1 MAKTFN
7 YYTIIFSCS
16 FFLQGCI
23 VWVPLDVDYDVEIV
37 LDRGRP
43 KLGSDIGFIS
53 YGKNDGR
60 MFGCELYGE
69 DFWAGSNDV
78 FLLSRELKELADR
91 TGRYYDCDVEYPRA
105 EGIKSFHGVDLTAF
119 TNSVRRLFDKK
130 YRIKREKTSCGW
142 LTFAYGG
149 DGNDNGPGFG
159 LASSSFFALAE
170 LPVDVQNMMS
180 EHSLEA
186 LLLRRRFPKVPALH
200 EYTREGPEKL
210 MPYNNP
216 HWLPLTKIV
225 SKSGSECFEM
235 RTDGGLLAGS
245 LTIHY
250 PRYMYIINSYDGRYE
265 ARQTAMKQF
274 LTMYRDD
281 SKSGK
286 FTGVVTAYMHPFW
299 MQSSTQNCY
308 RTSCK
313 ITQ

>member
-1 MAKTFN
+1 MGKTFN
-7 YYTIIFSCS
+7 YCTIIFSCL

-23 VWVPLDVDYDVEIV
+23 VWVPLDADYDVEIV
-37 LDRGRP
+37 LDKRRP

-105 EGIKSFHGVDLTAF
+105 EGMKSFHGVDLAAF

-130 YRIKREKTSCGW
+130 YRIKRENTRYGW
-142 LTFAYGG
+142 LTFGG

-159 LASSSFFALAE
+159 LASSSFFTLAE
-170 LPVDVQNMMS
+170 LPIDVLNMMS

-186 LLLRRRFPKVPALH
+186 LLLRRRFPKVPVLH

-225 SKSGSECFEM
+225 SKPGSECFEM
-235 RTDGGLLAGS
+235 RTDDGSLAGS
-245 LTIHY
+245 LTIDY
-250 PRYMYIINSYDGRYE
+250 PRYMHIINSYDGRYE